1 MNSTRVGI
9 VLVLLAS
16 CFPETALGGDVV
28 RAVSNTKTQ
37 AKVISDKMVFA
48 KPTTESLLSDCQA
61 EYKDDCFGSVCNN
74 PCPRVYVQVG
84 ALFMQQVSQFN
95 PSQPIVVD
103 PNAGSTFIS
112 TSDINTIFSP
122 GMQATA
128 GLRLNSGRTVEL
140 DYFGLFGGSTT
151 ATAVKP
157 APGAFLIF
165 PNNLA
170 GNVFVDME
178 NTNVNYSSHINSFA
192 LNLPYGNSNP
202 VACDACDACAC
213 DAGGCDAYQFGR
225 SKCQSFTWFSGFR
238 YLNVNQRLD
247 IVAQRVVANAVEQGS
262 YNVRTQNNLFGG
274 QLGARFRRTSGRLG
288 WDATGFAGIF
298 GNAAQQTQSVTDFPN
313 FALRPSVTD
322 SKGGVAFV
330 GGGNLSGLYSL
341 TKVLNLRAGYN
352 TIWIEGLAL
361 APDQLD
367 FNLAAAQ
374 AGSSINNNG
383 GMFLHGANVGLE
395 ARW

>member
-1 MNSTRVGI
+1 MNSTRVGT

-16 CFPETALGGDVV
+16 CFPEIAMAEEPARVV
-28 RAVSNTKTQ
+28 SKTNTQ
-37 AKVISDKMVFA
+37 AKEDSDKMVFS
-48 KPTTESLLSDCQA
+48 KPANVDPLFDCQ
-61 EYKDDCFGSVCNN
+61 EVYNGECFEFVGNN
-74 PCPRVYVQVG
+74 PCPRAYVQVG
-84 ALFMQQVSQFN
+84 ALFMQQVSQFSQ
-95 PSQPIVVD
+95 SQPIVVD
-103 PNAGSTFIS
+103 ANSGNTFIS
-112 TSDINTIFSP
+112 TSDLNTNFIP
-122 GMQATA
+122 GLQATA
-128 GLRLNSGRTVEL
+128 GIRLNNGRTVEL
-140 DYFGLFGGSTT
+140 DYFGLYGGSTT

-157 APGAFLIF
+157 DPNALLIF

-170 GNVFVDME
+170 GNAFVDMGD
-178 NTNVNYSSHINSFA
+178 TNVNYSSQINSFA
-192 LNLPYGNSNP
+192 LNLPCCCACSNSG
-202 VACDACDACAC
+202 ACDACAC
-213 DAGGCDAYQFGR
+213 DAYGFG
-225 SKCQSFTWFSGFR
+225 QSNNQSITWFSGFR
-238 YLNVNQRLD
+238 YLSVNQRLN
-247 IVAQRVVANAVEQGS
+247 IVAQRTVANAVEQGA

-322 SKGGVAFV
+322 SKGAVAFV

-352 TIWIEGLAL
+352 AIWIDGLAL

-374 AGSSINNNG
+374 AGSRINNNG

-395 ARW
+395 RRW

>member
-1 MNSTRVGI
+1 MNYAQVGI
-9 VLVLLAS
+9 ALVLLAS
-16 CFPETALGGDVV
+16 SLPPIALAQDVDLF
-28 RAVSNTKTQ
+28 VSNRKTP
-37 AKVISDKMVFA
+37 AKLVSDELVFSQ
-48 KPTTESLLSDCQA
+48 PTTAAPQVGCQ
-61 EYKDDCFGSVCNN
+61 EECYDECFGSVGNN
-74 PCPRVYVQVG
+74 PYPRVYVQVG
-84 ALFMQQVSQFN
+84 ALFMQQVSQFSR
-95 PSQPIVVD
+95 SQPIVVD
-103 PNAGSTFIS
+103 QNTGNTFIS
-112 TSDINTIFSP
+112 TSDINTNFIP
-122 GMQATA
+122 GLQATA
-128 GLRLNSGRTVEL
+128 GFRLNNGRTIEL
-140 DYFGLFGGSTT
+140 DYFGLYGGSTT

-157 APGAFLIF
+157 DPNAFLIF

-170 GNVFVDME
+170 GNTFVDMD
-178 NTNVNYSSHINSFA
+178 NTNVNYSSVFSSFA
-192 LNLPYGNSNP
+192 LNFPCGYGGSNAG
-202 VACDACDACAC
+202 ACDACDACAC
-213 DAGGCDAYQFGR
+213 DAYEFGQ
-225 SKCQSFTWFSGFR
+225 SKSQSFTWFSGFR
-238 YLNVNQRLD
+238 YLNVNQRLN
-247 IVAQRVVANAVEQGS
+247 IVAQRTVANAVEQGT
-262 YNVRTQNNLFGG
+262 YNVGTQNNLFGG
-274 QLGARFRRTSGRLG
+274 QLGARLRRTSGRLG

-298 GNAAQQTQSVTDFPN
+298 GNDAQQTQSVTDFPN

-374 AGSSINNNG
+374 AGSRINNNG

>member
-9 VLVLLAS
+9 ALVLLATS
-16 CFPETALGGDVV
+16 LPTTALAQDVD
-28 RAVSNTKTQ
+28 RFVSNRKTP
-37 AKVISDKMVFA
+37 AKLVSDKLVFSQPA
-48 KPTTESLLSDCQA
+48 TVAPQVSCQ
-61 EYKDDCFGSVCNN
+61 EECYGECFGSVGNN
-74 PCPRVYVQVG
+74 PCPRVYVQIG
-84 ALFMQQVSQFN
+84 ALFMQQVSQFSQ
-95 PSQPIVVD
+95 SQPIVVD
-103 PNAGSTFIS
+103 PNTGNTFIS
-112 TSDINTIFSP
+112 TSDINTNFIP
-122 GMQATA
+122 GLQATA
-128 GLRLNSGRTVEL
+128 GMRLNNGRTIEL
-140 DYFGLFGGSTT
+140 DYFGLYGGSTT

-157 APGAFLIF
+157 DPNAFLIF

-170 GNVFVDME
+170 GNTFVDMD
-178 NTNVNYSSHINSFA
+178 NTNVNYSSAFNSFA
-192 LNLPYGNSNP
+192 LNLPCCFGGSYAG
-202 VACDACDACAC
+202 ACDACAC
-213 DAGGCDAYQFGR
+213 DAYQFGQ
-225 SKCQSFTWFSGFR
+225 SKSQSFTWFSGFR
-238 YLNVNQRLD
+238 YLNVNQRLN
-247 IVAQRVVANAVEQGS
+247 IVTQRTVANAVEQGT

-274 QLGARFRRTSGRLG
+274 QLGARLRRTSGRLG
-288 WDATGFAGIF
+288 WDATSFAGIF

-374 AGSSINNNG
+374 AGSTVNNNG

>member
-9 VLVLLAS
+9 ALVLLAS
-16 CFPETALGGDVV
+16 SLPTIALAQDVDRFV
-28 RAVSNTKTQ
+28 LNRKTPV
-37 AKVISDKMVFA
+37 KLVSDKLVFA
-48 KPTTESLLSDCQA
+48 QPTTVAPQVGCQ
-61 EYKDDCFGSVCNN
+61 EECYDECFGSFGNN

-84 ALFMQQVSQFN
+84 ALFMQQVSQFSQ
-95 PSQPIVVD
+95 SQPIVVD
-103 PNAGSTFIS
+103 TNTGNTFIS
-112 TSDINTIFSP
+112 TTDINTNFIP
-122 GMQATA
+122 GLQATA
-128 GLRLNSGRTVEL
+128 GFRLNNGRTIEL
-140 DYFGLFGGSTT
+140 DYFGLYGGNTT

-157 APGAFLIF
+157 DPNAFLTF

-170 GNVFVDME
+170 GNTFVDMD
-178 NTNVNYSSHINSFA
+178 NTNVNYSSEINSFA
-192 LNLPYGNSNP
+192 LNLPCCSGCSN
-202 VACDACDACAC
+202 AGACDACAC
-213 DAGGCDAYQFGR
+213 DAYEFGQ
-225 SKCQSFTWFSGFR
+225 SKSQSFTWFSGFR
-238 YLNVNQRLD
+238 YLNVNQRLN
-247 IVAQRVVANAVEQGS
+247 IVAQRTVGNAVEQGT

-274 QLGARFRRTSGRLG
+274 QLGARLRRTSGRLG

-298 GNAAQQTQSVTDFPN
+298 GNDAQQTQSVTDFPN

-322 SKGGVAFV
+322 SQGGVAFV

-367 FNLAAAQ
+367 FNLATAQ
-374 AGSSINNNG
+374 AGSQINNNG
-383 GMFLHGANVGLE
+383 GLFLHGANVGLE